1 DLVYKQKKLIFA
13 FSLVWW
19 SNSLVHLS
27 AELAIMS
34 LERQVQAKL
43 AAKRD
48 VQQDKEAQEWIESIL
63 GAKFPPGQAY
73 EDVLKDGT
81 ILCEVINK
89 LAPGSVSKINKSG
102 GQFKFMENINNFQ
115 AAIKNYGVADID
127 VFQTV
132 DLWEKKDIAG
142 VTNTLFALG
151 RQTYRHSEWPGPWL
165 GPKPSEENK
174 RDFSEEQLKAGQTII
189 GLQAGQNK
197 GATQAGQNIGAG
209 RKIII
214 GK

>member
-1 DLVYKQKKLIFA
+1 
-13 FSLVWW
+13 
-19 SNSLVHLS
+19 
-27 AELAIMS
+27 MS
-34 LERQVQAKL
+34 LERQVQAKI
-43 AAKRD
+43 AAKRNPE
-48 VQQDKEAQEWIESIL
+48 QDKEAQEWIETIL
-63 GAKFPPGQAY
+63 GAKFPPGQCY

-81 ILCEVINK
+81 ILCQLINK
-89 LAPGSVSKINKSG
+89 LAPGAVPKINTSG

-115 AAIKNYGVADID
+115 AAIKNYGVPDID

-132 DLWEKKDIAG
+132 DLWEKKDVAN

-151 RQTYRHSEWPGPWL
+151 RASYLHPEWPGPNL

-174 RDFSEEQLKAGQTII
+174 REFTEAQLKAGQTII

-197 GATQAGQNIGAG
+197 GATQAGQNMGAG